1 MKYKNIFYHQVAIKL
16 NLTEGDSQMETVF
29 LVLLLVVA
37 VVVANIIYW
46 KFDNIPIAFI
56 QIAVG
61 LFYYYLFFQ
70 FTNILN

>member
-1 MKYKNIFYHQVAIKL
+1 
-16 NLTEGDSQMETVF
+16 METVF
-29 LVLLLVVA
+29 LVLLLVAA